1 MNTGLFFFRVFRYLK
16 YRNVAMSRRGHGIH
30 SPFLFDLVT
39 RVFRNRKGKDSDN
52 TIGPIRRKLRKDQRI
67 LRIEDLGAGGTSRG
81 YRSARVCDVV
91 RRSSVS
97 PKYGRFLTNMAAQFG
112 KDLIFE
118 LGTAAGISSM
128 YMAMGAPG
136 SRLVTIE
143 GSEELTGLASANF
156 TEAGFSNI
164 TVLKGSFDTNLGVL
178 SDMGVTPGLIYIDGD
193 HRKIPLLRY
202 FDRLI
207 KLSDAETV
215 IIIDDINHS
224 PEMGEAWEEIT
235 KDERVAM
242 TVDIYR
248 MGIVFL
254 RKGLTPG
261 NYVISY

>member
-1 MNTGLFFFRVFRYLK
+1 
-16 YRNVAMSRRGHGIH
+16 MSRRGHGIH

-39 RVFRNRKGKDSDN
+39 RVFRNSEGKDIDN
-52 TIGPIRRKLRKDQRI
+52 RIGLIRKNLRKDKRI
-67 LRIEDLGAGGTSRG
+67 LRIEDLGAGGTGRG
-81 YRSARVCDVV
+81 YRNARVCDVV

-97 PKYGRFLTNMAAQFG
+97 PKYGQFLTNMAAEFG

-128 YMAMGAPG
+128 YMVMGAPG
-136 SRLVTIE
+136 SRLLTIE
-143 GSEELTGLASANF
+143 GSEELAGLASANF
-156 TEAGFSNI
+156 KEAGLSNI

-178 SDMGVTPGLIYIDGD
+178 SAMGAAPGLIYIDGD
-193 HRKIPLLRY
+193 HRKFPLLSY
-202 FDRLI
+202 FDRLNQ
-207 KLSDAETV
+207 LSDAETV

-254 RKGLTPG
+254 KKGLTPG
-261 NYVISY
+261 HYVIRY